1 MKNGVRFKETIGD
14 LLIAMLLSGRSSYQ
28 FRKIIREREFARY
41 QEKSVQVALS
51 RLKRSGYLKNSLSGE
66 WTLTSKGRLYAN
78 KNTLYS
84 YIPSPFNKDSK
95 HGTIVS
101 FDIPG
106 PQRAVR
112 DWLRNQIK
120 IFGYTM
126 LQQSLWLGPGPLPK
140 EFLKRL
146 RDLKIRENVK
156 IFSVTKRNS

>member
-1 MKNGVRFKETIGD
+1 MNYKATFKETIGD

-28 FRKIIREREFARY
+28 FRKIIRQREFARY
-41 QEKSVQVALS
+41 KKESVQVALS
-51 RLKRSGYLKNSLSGE
+51 RLKRSGYLKNSSSGE
-66 WTLTSKGRLYAN
+66 WSLTTKGRLYAN

-84 YIPSPFNKDSK
+84 YIPSPFDKNSK
-95 HGTIVS
+95 HETIIS

-120 IFGYTM
+120 IFGYRM

-140 EFLKRL
+140 EFLKKL
-146 RDLKIRENVK
+146 NDLKIRENIK
-156 IFSVTKRNS
+156 IFSITKIN

>member
-1 MKNGVRFKETIGD
+1 MSEKSNFGESIGD
-14 LLIAMLLSGRSSYQ
+14 LLIAILLSGKNSCR
-28 FRKIIREREFARY
+28 FRQIMRERELQHYKEGNIR
-41 QEKSVQVALS
+41 VTLS
-51 RLKRSGYLKNSLSGE
+51 RLKRNGYLKNSSSGE
-66 WTLTSKGRLYAN
+66 WSLTSEGRLYAN
-78 KNTLYS
+78 RNALYS
-84 YIPSPFNKDSK
+84 YIPSPFNKNSK
-95 HGTIVS
+95 HGTIIS

-146 RDLKIRENVK
+146 GDLKIRENIK